1 MASGAFILE
10 LKNWLF
16 SAVNSK
22 GAVSPE
28 MRATASSTPVITPAL
43 TARKRTIIATFQR
56 GTPNE
61 NAASRKLLGTSLS
74 ILSVVRTTTGIAI
87 KKIANVPA
95 QPERGGTGAAE

>member
-56 GTPNE
+56 GAPSE
-61 NAASRKLLGTSLS
+61 NATTRKQHNTSKNKKT
-74 ILSVVRTTTGIAI
+74 VVRTTTGIAI
-87 KKIANVPA
+87 KDIANGPA
-95 QPERGGTGAAE
+95 QPEKCLTLAT